1 MVRTHALTLSR
12 LLQDELSQ
20 STPQD
25 RQEPPNLH
33 KMPWAPLPRI
43 AFAVAIYPF
52 QPASPADL
60 PLELGDELYIIE
72 QGGRNGEWYRGYLVA
87 PPSLLAGL
95 TSVKGQTLEARVFS
109 GIFPRC
115 CVEIR
120 EELGDVDLQKTP
132 GGDEAPQQSETGQ
145 SEDSAVAEQQ
155 KNQNT
160 RSPPPLKGLGL
171 TNEKRQSLL
180 QNRSYSSGNGLRV
193 RSGVASWTSVQP
205 AIRSPTT
212 TTTTDT
218 DHDTD
223 IVKPQA
229 PVPLLKIGD
238 ETPTSASEPLVDEIA
253 SCLREWQSTNLH
265 ELLLSRRYGTLED
278 MTIIVSQLDYAR
290 RQLLN
295 DVLTAQER
303 LALREQ
309 AIWNLV
315 KGNKVLNGEVI
326 VRDPTQRGRLLT
338 GDDSAIALTKLQS
351 VMSLLDNEPTVQ
363 NELRTLHHLLVELK
377 SVTGSN
383 PEAMTVDF
391 SLWHKSMEGSFLP
404 LSETFTVEVPSTE
417 SFANV
422 ARSNKLKTLFT
433 DLSKQDV
440 GETSENRLYL
450 VVKVLASELPRTAT
464 APAEPETL
472 SRAGTLKD
480 KAAHLGSNTIQD
492 SLKRGR
498 SSLMFGS
505 VRKPAGFER
514 TRPRNQSDRMTP
526 QQEDKPP
533 TPISKDGPPIEQML
547 KAKAQPVARVVGA
560 GVLEVGQLM
569 HQDGDEER
577 FLSIWSPAAPG
588 EEEEDVHDMDE
599 AIPRFLYSETGRYV
613 RSSRASRMHLQLA
626 PFSAA
631 DAGALVQ
638 TNPTTMHMI
647 NQAQKLGFSEAP
659 TVPRSDIY
667 ITFLNTSIPKDA
679 RLSHPEA
686 GFVPLTSERLM
697 NLQLTMEVRD
707 GFGKRI
713 DHCIFPSSNSTG
725 VTAWRTSATELGS
738 PWAQTIC
745 LKIPSD
751 LVAKSH
757 LIMSV
762 ADAPDFPFGLAWM
775 PLWDKQAF
783 IHDGSHR
790 LILHAYDKSTSSMVN
805 GKGAYLSL
813 PWNTDDQGFTA
824 GHDGVMASVATLN
837 LDSRLCSTEYSQDQ
851 VVIGLINWKQ
861 QPSSKL
867 MELLKALV
875 FVPEIEI
882 VKQLNDILNALF
894 AVLVHKSGETKYE
907 DQIFIDLV
915 TVLGYVHD
923 RRFNL
928 GPIVDQYAESHF
940 ESPFAATC
948 MIRSFTRLL
957 QSVADADSAR
967 TLRALFKVGR
977 HVIKLIITSHQQQK
991 FNSAS
996 TSILK
1001 TNASFKE
1008 DMQSIFFGLQMMMR
1022 SETAALIGTKTLLVQ
1037 HFHTWLPEL
1046 LFAFNRD
1053 EVIRIAIN
1061 FVEACKDVQ
1070 GKLVLYKI
1078 IMILNYAKLDELW
1091 SEQEDRQILITNCLR
1106 WLAPYW
1112 GERHGS
1118 VDQWSDQVRLC
1129 CSVVSQLVKR
1139 PVPMLYQFM
1148 PKIVDSYRTIAA
1160 TPTSS
1165 KSTLSLL
1172 FPKAYPFVAKP
1183 TNRDDNFNE
1192 ALLELAA
1199 LMSTISTA
1207 APPDARVMSF
1217 QDQDLMTYIVSVMEV
1232 QRSLLESEAF
1242 PESWLSLNIYHHRSA
1257 MKILEYV
1264 SRILMQSFLPDPEHA
1279 ESFSMELWRAFFMT
1293 LLKLVGSETLALETF
1308 PEQKRRVVWKVAGD
1322 VRESG
1327 ADLLRNSWEAIGW
1340 ESGSDDLRRY
1350 DLKRLGGYQV
1360 QYVPSLVGPILE
1372 LCLSVHEGLR
1382 RVAVEIL
1389 QTMIISEWALS
1400 EDLVL
1405 IETEMIASLDVIF
1418 KNKPVTESI
1427 AQKLFIAE
1435 LLDLFEP
1442 IASQPDDALWV
1453 AIKDLVTTI
1462 DELMD
1467 LLVAAHGDATDTS
1480 LHTLR
1485 LMDFMKDMQK
1495 EDIFIRYVHELAK
1508 EQALARN
1515 STEAGLALQ
1524 LHADLYAWDTSKS
1537 VPALG
1542 NPSFPE
1548 QTAFDRKEALYFQ
1561 IIQHFEDGKAWAPAL
1576 ALYKEL
1582 ADQYEYTIYDFAKLA
1597 RTQRAMGK
1605 INETISKSDGQNF
1618 RYFRVLFRG
1627 MGFPASM
1634 RDKQYIYEG
1643 PSTERMAAFT
1653 DRLQKQHP
1661 SAQVLSPG
1669 DPVITLEG
1677 QYIEVSSVSP
1687 YRDLNHPAHMRSRLA
1702 PSVREHLLVA
1712 RPRQFTTTSRRVT
1725 DGGNKLTDVR
1735 AEKLVYST
1743 SGFPSILRK
1752 CEILSQDTILLS
1764 PIEVA
1769 IERTWRKTAELQGL
1783 ELRAAS
1789 GDDSSNIGLTAALI
1803 LLLDT
1808 ESPGS
1813 TSPALYREF
1822 LPQKTRKPAKRLSD
1836 MDGDEQGDD
1845 EEDHTP
1851 QLKGPRE
1858 TALYVALSDHA
1869 SVIKRCLLLY
1879 TRPALQATRKDLN
1892 ARFDAVY
1899 PEEIRLATPSSR
1911 GNEERRGSRGS
1922 LSFDD
1927 VPLDAREN
1935 NEDLA
1940 SETVPTNN
1948 RVTSPEPQSGR
1959 RARQD
1964 KSNRL
1969 SMSFLKGGAASL
1981 MPEWSDSKRS
1991 KQHAQAVSTAKSQ
2004 SNGHDSFKESNGING
2019 GPLPALHAA
2028 QHNRHSMVS
2037 EPHTPAPLDNDEF
2050 GRNLTDSL
2058 GASISM
2064 GRFTSGTTSE
2074 SNGQDRPATR
2084 DSETTTSTGKPKKR
2098 FSLMRLGSKKS
2109 GASVREQ

>member
-1 MVRTHALTLSR
+1 
-12 LLQDELSQ
+12 
-20 STPQD
+20 
-25 RQEPPNLH
+25 
-33 KMPWAPLPRI
+33 MPWTPLPRI

-72 QGGRNGEWYRGYLVA
+72 QGGRDGEWYRGYLVA

-120 EELGDVDLQKTP
+120 EELGDIGVHKNS
-132 GGDEAPQQSETGQ
+132 EAQESQHQSETGQ
-145 SEDSAVAEQQ
+145 SADSAVAEQHD
-155 KNQNT
+155 NQD
-160 RSPPPLKGLGL
+160 SKPHALKGLGL
-171 TNEKRQSLL
+171 TNGKRQSLL
-180 QNRSYSSGNGLRV
+180 QNRTYSGTNGLRV
-193 RSGVASWTSVQP
+193 RSGLASRTSIQSAIKSP
-205 AIRSPTT
+205 AKTAK

-218 DHDTD
+218 ENDPSLE
-223 IVKPQA
+223 KPQA
-229 PVPLLKIGD
+229 PVPMLKIGD

-278 MTIIVSQLDYAR
+278 MTVIVSQLDYAR

-309 AIWNLV
+309 AVWSLV
-315 KGNKVLNGEVI
+315 KGNKMLNGEVI
-326 VRDPTQRGRLLT
+326 VRDPMHRGRLLT
-338 GDDSAIALTKLQS
+338 GDDSAIVLTKLQS
-351 VMSLLDNEPTVQ
+351 VMALLENEPTVQ
-363 NELRTLHHLLVELK
+363 NEVRTLHHLLVELK

-383 PEAMTVDF
+383 PEAMTVEF
-391 SLWHKSMEGSFLP
+391 SLWHKSAEGHFAP
-404 LSETFTVEVPSTE
+404 LSEAFTVEVPSTE

-440 GETSENRLYL
+440 GETSENRLFL
-450 VVKVLASELPRTAT
+450 VVKVLASELPRTAP
-464 APAEPETL
+464 APSEPETL
-472 SRAGTLKD
+472 SRSGTLRD
-480 KAAHLGSNTIQD
+480 KASQLGGNSLQD

-514 TRPRNQSDRMTP
+514 NKPKHQSGRSTP

-533 TPISKDGPPIEQML
+533 TPISKDGPPIEQTL
-547 KAKAQPVARVVGA
+547 KPKAQRIPRVVGA
-560 GVLEVGQLM
+560 GIIEVGQLM
-569 HQDGDEER
+569 HQDADEER
-577 FLSIWSPAAPG
+577 FLSIWSAAAPG
-588 EEEEDVHDMDE
+588 DEEEGVHDMDV

-613 RSSRASRMHLQLA
+613 RSSRASRMHLQLT

-631 DAGALVQ
+631 DASALVQ

-667 ITFLNTSIPKDA
+667 ITFLDTSIPKDA

-686 GFVPLTSERLM
+686 GFVPLASEKLL

-707 GFGKRI
+707 RFGKRI
-713 DHCIFPSSNSTG
+713 DHCIYPSSNSTG

-757 LIMSV
+757 LIMSI
-762 ADAPDFPFGLAWM
+762 ADAPEFPFGLAWM
-775 PLWDKQAF
+775 PLWDEQAF
-783 IHDGSHR
+783 IRDGPHK

-813 PWNTDDQGFTA
+813 PWNTDDQHFTA
-824 GHDGVMASVATLN
+824 GHDGVMASIATLN
-837 LDSRLCSTEYSQDQ
+837 LESRLCSTEYSQDQ

-861 QPSSKL
+861 QPSPKL

-894 AVLVHKSGETKYE
+894 AILVHKSGETKYE

-940 ESPFAATC
+940 ESPFAATS

-967 TLRALFKVGR
+967 TLRALFKIGR
-977 HVIKLIITSHQQQK
+977 HIIKLIITSHQQQK

-1001 TNASFKE
+1001 NNASFKE

-1022 SETAALIGTKTLLVQ
+1022 SETATLIGTKTLLVQ

-1061 FVEACKDVQ
+1061 FVESCKDVR
-1070 GKLVLYKI
+1070 GKLVLYKLV
-1078 IMILNYAKLDELW
+1078 MVLNYTKLDELW
-1091 SEQEDRQILITNCLR
+1091 SEAEDRQVLITNCLR

-1112 GERHGS
+1112 GERHGAL
-1118 VDQWSDQVRLC
+1118 DQWYDQVRLC

-1160 TPTSS
+1160 RSIAS
-1165 KSTLSLL
+1165 KSALSLL
-1172 FPKAYPFVAKP
+1172 FPNSYPFVTKP
-1183 TNRDDNFNE
+1183 TITESSFDE
-1192 ALLELAA
+1192 ALLELGA

-1207 APPDARVMSF
+1207 APPDTRAMNF
-1217 QDQDLMTYIVSVMEV
+1217 QDQDLTTYIVSVMEV
-1232 QRSLLESEAF
+1232 QMSLLESEAF
-1242 PESWLSLNIYHHRSA
+1242 PETWLSLNIYHHRSA

-1264 SRILMQSFLPDPEHA
+1264 SGILMQSFLPDPENA
-1279 ESFSMELWRAFFMT
+1279 EHFSMELWRAFFMT

-1308 PEQKRRVVWKVAGD
+1308 PEQKRRVVWKIAGD

-1327 ADLLRNSWEAIGW
+1327 AELLRHSWEAIGW
-1340 ESGSDDLRRY
+1340 ESSSDDLRRY
-1350 DLKRLGGYQV
+1350 NLKRLGGYQV
-1360 QYVPSLVGPILE
+1360 QYVPSLVGPIVE

-1382 RVAVEIL
+1382 HVAVEIL

-1405 IETEMIASLDVIF
+1405 LETEMIASLDVIF

-1427 AQKLFIAE
+1427 AQKLFIGE

-1453 AIKDLVTTI
+1453 AIKDLVTTM

-1467 LLVAAHGDATDTS
+1467 LLVAAHGDTTDTS

-1524 LHADLYAWDTSKS
+1524 LHADLYTWDTNKL
-1537 VPALG
+1537 VPALA
-1542 NPSFPE
+1542 NPTFPA
-1548 QTAFDRKEALYFQ
+1548 QSAFDRKEALYFQ

-1576 ALYKEL
+1576 ALYREL
-1582 ADQYEYTIYDFAKLA
+1582 ADQYEHTIYDFAKLA

-1605 INETISKSDGQNF
+1605 INETIAKLDGPNF

-1627 MGFPASM
+1627 MGFPPSM

-1669 DPVITLEG
+1669 DTVTTLEG

-1702 PSVREHLLVA
+1702 PSVREHLLIA
-1712 RPRQFTTTSRRVT
+1712 RPSQFTTTSRRVT
-1725 DGGNKLTDVR
+1725 DGGNRLTDIR
-1735 AEKLVYST
+1735 AEKIVYST

-1752 CEILSQDTILLS
+1752 CEILSSETISLS

-1783 ELRAAS
+1783 EVRASS
-1789 GDDSSNIGLTAALI
+1789 GDDPSNSSLTAALI
-1803 LLLDT
+1803 LLLDV

-1822 LPQKTRKPAKRLSD
+1822 LPQKTRKSTRRLSD
-1836 MDGDEQGDD
+1836 MDGDEPGDD
-1845 EEDHTP
+1845 DVDHMP
-1851 QLKGPRE
+1851 QLRGPRE

-1869 SVIKRCLLLY
+1869 AVIKRCLMLY

-1899 PEEIRLATPSSR
+1899 PEESRLSTPPSR
-1911 GNEERRGSRGS
+1911 GNEQRRDSRGS

-1935 NEDLA
+1935 VEDVPA
-1940 SETVPTNN
+1940 DMVPTNG
-1948 RVTSPEPQSGR
+1948 RVISPEPQSGR
-1959 RARQD
+1959 RSRQD

-1969 SMSFLKGGAASL
+1969 SMSFLKGGAAAL

-1991 KQHAQAVSTAKSQ
+1991 KQHTHATSTTKPQ
-2004 SNGHDSFKESNGING
+2004 VNGPASYSPVKESNGVNG
-2019 GPLPALHAA
+2019 GPLPALHTAED
-2028 QHNRHSMVS
+2028 HLRSMQS
-2037 EPHTPAPLDNDEF
+2037 EPRTPIPLDNDDF
-2050 GRNLTDSL
+2050 GRNLTNSL

-2064 GRFTSGTTSE
+2064 NRFTSDATAEEAGP
-2074 SNGQDRPATR
+2074 NRPATTE
-2084 DSETTTSTGKPKKR
+2084 SETTTSTDKPRKR
-2098 FSLMRLGSKKS
+2098 FSLMRLGNKKS
-2109 GASVREQ
+2109 GASVGEL

>member
-1 MVRTHALTLSR
+1 
-12 LLQDELSQ
+12 
-20 STPQD
+20 
-25 RQEPPNLH
+25 
-33 KMPWAPLPRI
+33 MPWTPLPRI

-72 QGGRNGEWYRGYLVA
+72 QGGQSGDWYRGYLVA

-120 EELGDVDLQKTP
+120 EELGDVDLQKAP
-132 GGDEAPQQSETGQ
+132 GGQETEQQSETGK
-145 SEDSAVAEQQ
+145 SEDSAVAEL
-155 KNQNT
+155 QNNE
-160 RSPPPLKGLGL
+160 SPKSQPLRGLGL
-171 TNEKRQSLL
+171 TNDKRQSLL
-180 QNRSYSSGNGLRV
+180 QSRSYASANGLRV
-193 RSGVASWTSVQP
+193 RSGFTSRTSIQS
-205 AIRSPTT
+205 ARRSPTT
-212 TTTTDT
+212 TATTDT
-218 DHDTD
+218 DQELDSA
-223 IVKPQA
+223 KPQA
-229 PVPLLKIGD
+229 PVPMLKIGD

-278 MTIIVSQLDYAR
+278 MTVIVSQLDYAR

-309 AIWNLV
+309 AVWNLV
-315 KGNKVLNGEVI
+315 KGNKMLNGEVI

-383 PEAMTVDF
+383 PEAMTVEF
-391 SLWHKSMEGSFLP
+391 SLWHKSTEGNFTP

-417 SFANV
+417 SFANI

-440 GETSENRLYL
+440 GEASEHRLYL
-450 VVKVLASELPRTAT
+450 VVKVLATELPRAAL

-480 KAAHLGSNTIQD
+480 KASQLGGTAIQD

-505 VRKPAGFER
+505 VRKPAGFDR
-514 TRPRNQSDRMTP
+514 TRPRNQSGRMTP
-526 QQEDKPP
+526 QSEDKPP
-533 TPISKDGPPIEQML
+533 TPISKDGPSIEQIL

-560 GVLEVGQLM
+560 GIVEVGQLM
-569 HQDGDEER
+569 HQDGDEES

-588 EEEEDVHDMDE
+588 EEEENIHDMDG
-599 AIPRFLYSETGRYV
+599 AISKFLYSETGRYV

-659 TVPRSDIY
+659 TVARSDIY
-667 ITFLNTSIPKDA
+667 ISFLGTSVPKDA

-686 GFVPLTSERLM
+686 GFVPLSSEKLM

-725 VTAWRTSATELGS
+725 LTAWRTTAAELGS

-745 LKIPSD
+745 LKIPPD

-757 LIMSV
+757 LIMSI

-790 LILHAYDKSTSSMVN
+790 LILHAYDKSTSSIVN

-813 PWNTDDQGFTA
+813 PWNTEDEGFTA
-824 GHDGVMASVATLN
+824 GHDGVMASIATLN
-837 LDSRLCSTEYSQDQ
+837 LESRLCSTEYSQDQ

-861 QPSSKL
+861 QPSPKL
-867 MELLKALV
+867 LELLKALV

-894 AVLVHKSGETKYE
+894 AILVHKSGETKYE

-928 GPIVDQYAESHF
+928 GPIVDQYADSHF
-940 ESPFAATC
+940 ESPFAATSL
-948 MIRSFTRLL
+948 IRSFTRLL

-977 HVIKLIITSHQQQK
+977 HVIKLITASHQQQK
-991 FNSAS
+991 FNSAAS
-996 TSILK
+996 SILK
-1001 TNASFKE
+1001 SNASFKE

-1046 LFAFNRD
+1046 LLSFNRD

-1061 FVEACKDVQ
+1061 FVEACKDVR

-1078 IMILNYAKLDELW
+1078 VMILNYAKVDELW
-1091 SEQEDRQILITNCLR
+1091 LEAEDQQVLITNCLR

-1118 VDQWSDQVRLC
+1118 ADQWYDQVRLC

-1148 PKIVDSYRTIAA
+1148 PKIIDSYRTIAA
-1160 TPTSS
+1160 TSPPS
-1165 KSTLSLL
+1165 KNTLSLL
-1172 FPKAYPFVAKP
+1172 FPNTYPFLAKP
-1183 TNRDDNFNE
+1183 TNTDDSFNE

-1207 APPDARVMSF
+1207 APPDARAMNF
-1217 QDQDLMTYIVSVMEV
+1217 QDQDLTTYIVSVMQV
-1232 QRSLLESEAF
+1232 QRSLLEYEAF

-1264 SRILMQSFLPDPEHA
+1264 SGILMQSFLPDPEHA
-1279 ESFSMELWRAFFMT
+1279 ESFSMDLWRAFFMT

-1308 PEQKRRVVWKVAGD
+1308 PEQKRRVVWKIAGD

-1327 ADLLRNSWEAIGW
+1327 ADLLRRSWEAIGW

-1350 DLKRLGGYQV
+1350 GLKRLGGYQV
-1360 QYVPSLVGPILE
+1360 QYVPSLVGPIVE

-1382 RVAVEIL
+1382 HVAVEIL

-1427 AQKLFIAE
+1427 AQKLFIGE

-1453 AIKDLVTTI
+1453 AIKELVTTI

-1467 LLVAAHGDATDTS
+1467 LLVAAHGDANDAS

-1524 LHADLYAWDTSKS
+1524 LHAELYAWDTSKS
-1537 VPALG
+1537 VSALA
-1542 NPSFPE
+1542 NPIFPE

-1582 ADQYEYTIYDFAKLA
+1582 AEQYEHTIYDFAKLA

-1605 INETISKSDGQNF
+1605 IHETISKLDGQNY

-1661 SAQVLSPG
+1661 SAQVLSSG
-1669 DPVITLEG
+1669 DSITTLEG

-1687 YRDLNHPAHMRSRLA
+1687 YRDLDHPAHMRSRLA

-1735 AEKLVYST
+1735 AEKLVFST

-1752 CEILSQDTILLS
+1752 CEILAQDTILLA

-1769 IERTWRKTAELQGL
+1769 IERIWRKTAELQGL
-1783 ELRAAS
+1783 ELRAS
-1789 GDDSSNIGLTAALI
+1789 NGDDPSNTSLTGALV

-1822 LPQKTRKPAKRLSD
+1822 LPQKSQKPARRLSD
-1836 MDGDEQGDD
+1836 MDNDEDDDDGDI
-1845 EEDHTP
+1845 TP

-1869 SVIKRCLLLY
+1869 SLIKRCLMLY
-1879 TRPALQATRKDLN
+1879 TRPSLQATRKDLN
-1892 ARFDAVY
+1892 TRFDAAY
-1899 PEEIRLATPSSR
+1899 PEESRLPTPPSR
-1911 GNEERRGSRGS
+1911 DTDQRRDSRGS

-1935 NEDLA
+1935 AEDVP
-1940 SETVPTNN
+1940 SEMIPTNG
-1948 RVTSPEPQSGR
+1948 RVTSPDPQSGR
-1959 RARQD
+1959 RSRQD

-1969 SMSFLKGGAASL
+1969 SMSFLKGGAAGL
-1981 MPEWSDSKRS
+1981 MPEWSDSKRGS
-1991 KQHAQAVSTAKSQ
+1991 KQNAHAASTAKTQ
-2004 SNGHDSFKESNGING
+2004 SNGHSSFKGSSGVNG
-2019 GPLPALHAA
+2019 GALPVLYTL
-2028 QHNRHSMVS
+2028 QDNRQSMIS
-2037 EPHTPAPLDNDEF
+2037 EPHTPAPLDNDDF
-2050 GRNLTDSL
+2050 GRNLTNSL

-2064 GRFTSGTTSE
+2064 GRFTSGTGSE
-2074 SNGQDRPATR
+2074 VTGNAQERPTTR
-2084 DSETTTSTGKPKKR
+2084 DSENTTSTGKPKKR

-2109 GASVREQ
+2109 GVSVREQ

>member
-1 MVRTHALTLSR
+1 M
-12 LLQDELSQ
+12 
-20 STPQD
+20 
-25 RQEPPNLH
+25 
-33 KMPWAPLPRI
+33 
-43 AFAVAIYPF
+43 
-52 QPASPADL
+52 
-60 PLELGDELYIIE
+60 
-72 QGGRNGEWYRGYLVA
+72 A

-120 EELGDVDLQKTP
+120 EELGDIDLQKTP
-132 GGDEAPQQSETGQ
+132 GGQEAREPSETGQ

-155 KNQNT
+155 NT
-160 RSPPPLKGLGL
+160 SSTASQPPKGLGL
-171 TNEKRQSLL
+171 TNDKRKSSLQS
-180 QNRSYSSGNGLRV
+180 RPYSAANGLMV
-193 RSGVASWTSVQP
+193 KSGIASRGSVQS
-205 AIRSPTT
+205 AMKSPTT
-212 TTTTDT
+212 ADT
-218 DHDTD
+218 QYDPTA
-223 IVKPQA
+223 VKPQA
-229 PVPLLKIGD
+229 PVPMLKIGD

-278 MTIIVSQLDYAR
+278 MTTIVSQLDYAR

-309 AIWNLV
+309 AVWNLV
-315 KGNKVLNGEVI
+315 KGNKMLNGEVI
-326 VRDPTQRGRLLT
+326 VRDPTLRGRLLT

-363 NELRTLHHLLVELK
+363 NEVRTLHHLLVELK

-383 PEAMTVDF
+383 PEAMTVEF
-391 SLWHKSMEGSFLP
+391 SLWHKSAEGNFAP
-404 LSETFTVEVPSTE
+404 LSEIFTVEVPSTE

-433 DLSKQDV
+433 DLSKQDI
-440 GETSENRLYL
+440 GETSENSLFL
-450 VVKVLASELPRTAT
+450 VVKVLASELPRI
-464 APAEPETL
+464 APTPSEPETL
-472 SRAGTLKD
+472 SRSGTLRD
-480 KAAHLGSNTIQD
+480 KASQLGGNSLQD

-514 TRPRNQSDRMTP
+514 IRPKNQSGRVTP

-533 TPISKDGPPIEQML
+533 TPISKDGPPIEQIS

-560 GVLEVGQLM
+560 GLVEVGQLM
-569 HQDGDEER
+569 HRDGDEER
-577 FLSIWSPAAPG
+577 FLSIWSAAAPG
-588 EEEEDVHDMDE
+588 EEEEDVHDMDD
-599 AIPRFLYSETGRYV
+599 AIPSFLYSETGKYV
-613 RSSRASRMHLQLA
+613 RSSRASRIHLQLA

-631 DAGALVQ
+631 DASALVQ

-647 NQAQKLGFSEAP
+647 NQAQKMGFSEAP

-686 GFVPLTSERLM
+686 GFVPLTSEKLM

-707 GFGKRI
+707 GSGKRI

-725 VTAWRTSATELGS
+725 ITAWRTSATELGS

-783 IHDGSHR
+783 IHDGSHK
-790 LILHAYDKSTSSMVN
+790 LILHAYDKSTSSIVN

-813 PWNTDDQGFTA
+813 PWNTDDESFTA
-824 GHDGVMASVATLN
+824 GHDGVMASIATLHM
-837 LDSRLCSTEYSQDQ
+837 DSRLCSTEYSQDQ

-861 QPSSKL
+861 QPSPKL
-867 MELLKALV
+867 MELLKALI

-907 DQIFIDLV
+907 DQIFMDLV
-915 TVLGYVHD
+915 IVLGYVHD

-940 ESPFAATC
+940 ESPYAATS

-1061 FVEACKDVQ
+1061 FMEACKDVR

-1078 IMILNYAKLDELW
+1078 IMILNYTKLDELW
-1091 SEQEDRQILITNCLR
+1091 SEAEDRQVLITHCLR
-1106 WLAPYW
+1106 WLGPYW

-1118 VDQWSDQVRLC
+1118 MDQWYDQVRLC
-1129 CSVVSQLVKR
+1129 SSVVSQLVKR

-1148 PKIVDSYRTIAA
+1148 PKIVDSYRTMAA
-1160 TPTSS
+1160 KPMSGKSS
-1165 KSTLSLL
+1165 LSLL
-1172 FPKAYPFVAKP
+1172 FPNAYPFVSKP
-1183 TNRDDNFNE
+1183 TNRDDSFDE
-1192 ALLELAA
+1192 ALVELAA

-1207 APPDARVMSF
+1207 APPDAQAMNF
-1217 QDQDLMTYIVSVMEV
+1217 QDQDLTTYIVSVMEV

-1242 PESWLSLNIYHHRSA
+1242 PQSWLSLNIYHHRSA
-1257 MKILEYV
+1257 MKILEYI
-1264 SRILMQSFLPDPEHA
+1264 SGILMQSFLPDPEHA

-1308 PEQKRRVVWKVAGD
+1308 PEQKRRVVWKIAGD

-1327 ADLLRNSWEAIGW
+1327 ADLLRHSWAAIGW
-1340 ESGSDDLRRY
+1340 ESSSDDLRRY

-1360 QYVPSLVGPILE
+1360 QYVPSLVGPIVE

-1382 RVAVEIL
+1382 HVAVEIL

-1427 AQKLFIAE
+1427 TQKLFIGE

-1453 AIKDLVTTI
+1453 AIKELITTI

-1467 LLVAAHGDATDTS
+1467 LLVAAHSDATDTS

-1508 EQALARN
+1508 EQTLARN

-1524 LHADLYAWDTSKS
+1524 LHADLYSWDTNKLT
-1537 VPALG
+1537 PALG

-1548 QTAFDRKEALYFQ
+1548 QPAFDRKEALYFQ

-1582 ADQYEYTIYDFAKLA
+1582 ADQYEHTIYDFSKLA

-1605 INETISKSDGQNF
+1605 INETIAKSDGQNF

-1669 DPVITLEG
+1669 DTVTLEG

-1702 PSVREHLLVA
+1702 PSVREHLLVS
-1712 RPRQFTTTSRRVT
+1712 RPSQFTTTSKRVT
-1725 DGGNKLTDVR
+1725 DGSNKLTDVR
-1735 AEKLVYST
+1735 AEKIVYST

-1752 CEILSQDTILLS
+1752 CEILSSETILLS

-1789 GDDSSNIGLTAALI
+1789 GDDSSNTALTAAL
-1803 LLLDT
+1803 LQLLDV

-1813 TSPALYREF
+1813 TSPALYHEF
-1822 LPQKTRKPAKRLSD
+1822 LPQKMRKPVKRLSD
-1836 MDGDEQGDD
+1836 MDGNELGDD
-1845 EEDHTP
+1845 TADHTP
-1851 QLKGPRE
+1851 QLRGPRE

-1869 SVIKRCLLLY
+1869 SVIKRCLMLY

-1899 PEEIRLATPSSR
+1899 PEESRLPTPPSR
-1911 GNEERRGSRGS
+1911 GNEERPGSRGS

-1935 NEDLA
+1935 IEDVP
-1940 SETVPTNN
+1940 SEMIPTNG
-1948 RVTSPEPQSGR
+1948 RMTSPEPQSGR
-1959 RARQD
+1959 RSRQD

-1969 SMSFLKGGAASL
+1969 SMSFLKGGAAAL

-1991 KQHAQAVSTAKSQ
+1991 KQHANTASTTKSQ
-2004 SNGHDSFKESNGING
+2004 SNGHHSVSPIKEGNGING
-2019 GPLPALHAA
+2019 GPLPVLHTA
-2028 QHNRHSMVS
+2028 QDNRVSMLS

-2050 GRNLTDSL
+2050 GRNLTNSL
-2058 GASISM
+2058 GASISRN
-2064 GRFTSGTTSE
+2064 RFTTGIASE
-2074 SNGQDRPATR
+2074 MNSQDRPATGE
-2084 DSETTTSTGKPKKR
+2084 SETTTSTGKPKKR
-2098 FSLMRLGSKKS
+2098 FSLMRLGSKRS
-2109 GASVREQ
+2109 GASMRE